1 MTSTKFELTE
11 KMVGKLKSLIQLDI
25 DASFAYAHAIEGI
38 EAKHADVKTALE
50 QFRADHERHILEL
63 SNVLGALGHE
73 PPAYERNFKGFL
85 IEGMT
90 AVRSALGTRQS
101 LKAMQQNELLTNRR
115 YQDAVEELGGLSPDV
130 LEIVVRA
137 RDDERRHLE
146 VIERTLAML
155 AAQAPA
161 ARA

>member
-1 MTSTKFELTE
+1 MTSTRFELTE
-11 KMVGKLKSLIQLDI
+11 KMVGKLKNLIQLDI
-25 DASFAYAHAIEGI
+25 DASFAYAHAIDGI
-38 EAKHADVKTALE
+38 ELKHAEVKAELE
-50 QFRADHERHILEL
+50 RFKGDHERHILEL

-73 PPAYERNFKGFL
+73 PPEYERDFKGFL

-115 YQDAVEELGGLSPDV
+115 YQDALELLADLPPDV
-130 LEIVVRA
+130 LELVRRA

-146 VIERTLAML
+146 FIERTLALL
-155 AAQAPA
+155 AAPAPA